1 MKAPK
6 IFISAL
12 LVLFCVWGIWRFWGV
27 ADPFV
32 AAIIIAFIL
41 TPFVDLLVKKL
52 KFPRLL
58 AVLVSVV
65 LVICLLAGIL
75 AGIAYFAISQITSL
89 LGDLVSYASNFDQ
102 FTDMVLTY
110 LEKLHMPEYIIT
122 YAGDIINES
131 DSFITTGLQKVLSS
145 LVSISL
151 RAVDIVVII
160 ILTVYFTLDGR
171 TIIASIE
178 SLLPGRAGRSF
189 DHVLGEVNHLT
200 WKYIRTR
207 VILSLGMAVV
217 TYFGLLIMG
226 IKYALLFALI
236 SFVLDFI
243 PYFGSLL
250 AGVLEVFYALL
261 TGSLGLA
268 VAVAIF
274 VLLIQQIEGNIAAP
288 KIQGDATGIH
298 PITIMFAL
306 LACNVLWGPFGMLIS
321 TPIAIIVKAI
331 LSEVHS
337 YLVSDDGG
345 SNGSSG
351 TDANANKPLT
361 V

>member
-1 MKAPK
+1 MKTAK
-6 IFISAL
+6 IFLGAL
-12 LVLFCVWGIWRFWGV
+12 LVLFCIWGIWRFWEV
-27 ADPFV
+27 ANPFI
-32 AAIIIAFIL
+32 AAIIVAFIL

-58 AVLVSVV
+58 AVIVALTLVAAV
-65 LVICLLAGIL
+65 LIGII
-75 AGIAYFAISQITSL
+75 AGIAYFAISQLTSL
-89 LGDLVSYASNFDQ
+89 LGDIVSYASNYDQ
-102 FTDMVLTY
+102 IIDMLLDY
-110 LEKLHMPEYIIT
+110 LARLHAPEYVLSF
-122 YAGDIINES
+122 AENLLQQS
-131 DSFITTGLQKVLSS
+131 DSFITSSLQRVISS

-151 RAVDIVVII
+151 GAVDIVVIV
-160 ILTVYFTLDGR
+160 ILSVYFTLDGR

-178 SLLPGRAGRSF
+178 RLLPGRAGKSF
-189 DHVLGEVNHLT
+189 DKVLNEVDTLT
-200 WKYIRTR
+200 WKYVRSR
-207 VILSLGMAVV
+207 VILSFGMAVV
-217 TYFGLLIMG
+217 TYIGLLIMG
-226 IKYALLFALI
+226 IKYALLFALM

-250 AGVLEVFYALL
+250 AGVIEIFYALL

-274 VLLIQQIEGNIAAP
+274 VLVVQQLEGNIAAP

-306 LACNVLWGPFGMLIS
+306 LACNVLWGPLGMLIS

-337 YLVSDDGG
+337 FLVSDDDNRSGQ
-345 SNGSSG
+345 SG
-351 TDANANKPLT
+351 TGTNTPQT